1 MLRELP
7 LARPSKAPIPRL
19 PNINA
24 FECGSSG
31 PSLIFPVHPL
41 ASRAFPSSPPA
52 PPKSSTDGKGVTQKV
67 EGRTLTCPPRHEA
80 RSANCWNALA
90 SREVEAREPTVTLNR
105 D

>member
-1 MLRELP
+1 MLRVLP
-7 LARPSKAPIPRL
+7 PARPSRALTPRL

-31 PSLIFPVHPL
+31 PSLIFPVHLP
-41 ASRAFPSSPPA
+41 ASLDFPSSPLA

-90 SREVEAREPTVTLNR
+90 SREVEAREPTVTSSR
-105 D
+105 